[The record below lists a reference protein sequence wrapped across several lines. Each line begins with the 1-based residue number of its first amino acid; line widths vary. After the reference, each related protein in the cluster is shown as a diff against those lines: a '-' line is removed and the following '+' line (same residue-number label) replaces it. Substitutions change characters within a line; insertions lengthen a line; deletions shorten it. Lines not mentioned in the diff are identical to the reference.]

1 MTDLV
6 KELLIF
12 VGIFAIIVVAAL
24 AVRSGGKTGN
34 EANHLRKDINGSG
47 DSYKESKSRK
57 NNRNM

>member
-34 EANHLRKDINGSG
+34 EANNPRKDINGS
-47 DSYKESKSRK
+47 DDPYKESQNRK
-57 NNRNM
+57 KQ

>member
-12 VGIFAIIVVAAL
+12 VGIIVNIVVAAV
-24 AVRSGGKTGN
+24 AVRSGGGTGN
-34 EANHLRKDINGSG
+34 EANHLRKDINGSDG
-47 DSYKESKSRK
+47 SDEESKSRK